1 MTEIID
7 RKPEGKKNMTGKQ
20 AIIALIIFLAV
31 GGVVYVINHNPN
43 AKKDMVVMNVG
54 GIEIIPGKT
63 AVSEFLDAGYGLALY
78 YAENTLDE
86 NEILEKE
93 SYVSMVALTKDG
105 KSYASISVGNDT
117 GKDAP
122 LSQGIILSVAVTDI
136 EESASAVTADRVA
149 MKDLTEEK
157 LFEMYGEPDTREA
170 DTNYGGTKLEWENKG
185 YYFTVNISD
194 DGKVARISSAEGH
207 Y

>member
-7 RKPEGKKNMTGKQ
+7 RKPEGKKNMSGKQ

-78 YAENTLDE
+78 YVENTLDE

-105 KSYASISVGNDT
+105 KKYASISVGNDT

-122 LSQGIILSVAVTDI
+122 LSQGIILSVEVADI
-136 EESASAVTADRVA
+136 DESASAATADRVA

-157 LFEMYGEPDTREA
+157 LLEMYGEPDTHEA
-170 DTNYGGTKLEWENKG
+170 DTNRGGNKLEWENKG
-185 YYFTVNISD
+185 YYFTVNIGD
-194 DGKVARISSAEGH
+194 DGKVSMISSAEGH